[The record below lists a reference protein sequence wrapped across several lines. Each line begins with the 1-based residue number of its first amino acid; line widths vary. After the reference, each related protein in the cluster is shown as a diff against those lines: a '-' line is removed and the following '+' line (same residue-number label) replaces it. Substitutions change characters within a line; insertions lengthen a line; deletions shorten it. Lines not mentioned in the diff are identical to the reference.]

1 MSEYADEKP
10 WLNLPNPFGFMP
22 LYDQIN
28 HIYPIPK
35 VNYSSSKPKGLRR
48 RTVPVGK
55 DWLGVGFQKGDIVL
69 GTVRGSNELL
79 VVDEIFLDDGSGR
92 PYSSH
97 TNLVLQKSS
106 GRLLYAG
113 LQWDPSYTTS
123 APELQEVEMSWIGNH
138 LSLLGSY
145 NPAHGLDDDFIA
157 ISLQTFRVRCAPLAK
172 SEWGSNAKRSLT
184 QNQITV
190 LDQAV
195 NRELLELRLSCREI
209 PLLGDPKPYIPR
221 D

>member
-1 MSEYADEKP
+1 MNDYADKRP

-28 HIYPIPK
+28 HIYPIPN
-35 VNYSSSKPKGLRR
+35 VSYSSSKPKGLRR

-69 GTVRGSNELL
+69 GTVSGSNELL

-113 LQWDPSYTTS
+113 LQWDPSYRTS
-123 APELQEVEMSWIGNH
+123 TPELQEVEMSWIGNH
-138 LSLLGSY
+138 LSLLGE
-145 NPAHGLDDDFIA
+145 NGTPHGLNDDFIGL
-157 ISLQTFRVRCAPLAK
+157 SFQHFRVRCAPLVK
-172 SEWGSNAKRSLT
+172 SSWGSNAKRSLA
-184 QNQITV
+184 QHQVTV
-190 LDQAV
+190 IGQDTDR
-195 NRELLELRLSCREI
+195 NLLELRLACGEI
-209 PLLGDPKPYIPR
+209 PRIGDPMPYIAKN
-221 D
+221 